1 MYLYETIQALSE
13 SDFYNDGNKFEIIN
27 YDACVMGNVEMIVA
41 LSSFTDYYI
50 GAAEEEPVYGQYYT
64 EWLNVI
70 KDNPS
75 MNGYEIGKKIA
86 DDYCNHAKKDG
97 EWLWTL
103 SVIDIKNFRER
114 ILPNL
119 ERISEILISEA
130 GTKNPVNNYYN
141 FYDELYSIGAAY
153 EYAKDIQI
161 DLYDFGNFMG
171 ALSCIQTED
180 DIATPDEI
188 KSCINKYTQYSLN
201 ILNALNDRDNSSDDV
216 IYYAN
221 KWAKNTPANGR
232 NVRDL
237 NGRLFKADIE
247 EGSTNASGLNIFFPT
262 DNIYRVS
269 DYVYYMSMAADMMPD
284 GAEKTFMNNYI
295 SAIAYYGIISSV
307 CHVVTSMINDGD
319 TDITY
324 DDVKSALDDDYIW
337 EDFYG
342 VAEYLIQKGSFAS
355 DSDVRNYIS
364 DIISQVVSETLTAE
378 NISAK
383 QVRDTEGNIKGYK
396 VFLSDV
402 SPHSLGSIFNC
413 FDVSVAPNDLCFKMN
428 LSYYDYSY
436 VQRNRYFPDGFGYT
450 SDYNNGERD
459 YSSYIL
465 DYYDDKDVI
474 YQRAIADDSSV
485 FDMKDLKKTIFVVV
499 DDEGLYKPAKV
510 MFTNNEHTE
519 AYIPILVQN
528 DYHIYYYYYLYI
540 SLQDGEWRIDG
551 ISSNIA
557 SSGER
562 NYISMDEIPPYDYE
576 SNYTTVSEMTDV
588 SGYTVTLPLSNCS
601 TADAS
606 KEYFGMSVREIELN
620 EMPEGTSTEN
630 MYMITDLFG
639 GKVLFSDLISK
650 AGLDAENGD
659 FITDLSTADVLVAEA
674 VYNGDKQQPDV
685 TVKIGDN
692 TLTCG
697 TDYRVLYDGSK
708 DVGEAKLMVIGMGRY
723 TGIIYADYVITDA
736 GIAPVTIKVTNHAGE
751 PVKDCGIK
759 ITDSDEVLYTGED
772 GTVSVKLAYGDYS
785 YMVTETPALYKADD
799 TAYPFT
805 ISRENVGGI
814 VLTAVVHTPSD
825 AVVENEI
832 PAGCEEG
839 GSFDEVVYCG
849 ECSTELAREHISTDA
864 LGHNLSFVAE
874 VHPTKTEA
882 GCRAHYKCLRCGEL
896 FEDADGKIKIADPSS
911 LIISPMDEEETQQE
925 SSEEY
930 SEPETE
936 APQESTESESEP
948 ETEQQTKDVEPVTQ
962 PQTQPQSQ
970 SVEPVTQPQ
979 SQPHGGNTPSTGDNH
994 SVALYL
1000 MLIMMSVVVF
1010 GVVNK
1015 RRAYRK

>member
-1 MYLYETIQALSE
+1 MKKKTVA
-13 SDFYNDGNKFEIIN
+13 
-27 YDACVMGNVEMIVA
+27 MIA
-41 LSSFTDYYI
+41 
-50 GAAEEEPVYGQYYT
+50 
-64 EWLNVI
+64 
-70 KDNPS
+70 
-75 MNGYEIGKKIA
+75 
-86 DDYCNHAKKDG
+86 
-97 EWLWTL
+97 
-103 SVIDIKNFRER
+103 
-114 ILPNL
+114 
-119 ERISEILISEA
+119 A
-130 GTKNPVNNYYN
+130 GTMIASMV
-141 FYDELYSIGAAY
+141 SVVSV
-153 EYAKDIQI
+153 YA
-161 DLYDFGNFMG
+161 
-171 ALSCIQTED
+171 
-180 DIATPDEI
+180 
-188 KSCINKYTQYSLN
+188 
-201 ILNALNDRDNSSDDV
+201 
-216 IYYAN
+216 
-221 KWAKNTPANGR
+221 
-232 NVRDL
+232 
-237 NGRLFKADIE
+237 
-247 EGSTNASGLNIFFPT
+247 
-262 DNIYRVS
+262 
-269 DYVYYMSMAADMMPD
+269 
-284 GAEKTFMNNYI
+284 
-295 SAIAYYGIISSV
+295 
-307 CHVVTSMINDGD
+307 
-319 TDITY
+319 
-324 DDVKSALDDDYIW
+324 
-337 EDFYG
+337 
-342 VAEYLIQKGSFAS
+342 
-355 DSDVRNYIS
+355 DSDTV
-364 DIISQVVSETLTAE
+364 TMTA
-378 NISAK
+378 
-383 QVRDTEGNIKGYK
+383 
-396 VFLSDV
+396 
-402 SPHSLGSIFNC
+402 
-413 FDVSVAPNDLCFKMN
+413 
-428 LSYYDYSY
+428 
-436 VQRNRYFPDGFGYT
+436 
-450 SDYNNGERD
+450 
-459 YSSYIL
+459 
-465 DYYDDKDVI
+465 DKDVI